1 MIKPKGTA
9 STKGS
14 QGDLEKLL
22 THAEDQLPG
31 ISELLQVYGG
41 YEEMLLEAQ
50 QYLEATQSKPFVTT
64 SNQACPDEVGVYL

>member
-1 MIKPKGTA
+1 MGKPKDTA

-14 QGDLEKLL
+14 QGDLEELL
-22 THAEDQLPG
+22 THAEEQLPG

-41 YEEMLLEAQ
+41 YEQMLLEVE

-64 SNQACPDEVGVYL
+64 SDQASPDEAGV